1 MQKLVDGVHAFQ
13 RAHFARY
20 RELFETLATRGQ
32 NPETLFITCSD
43 SRVVPNL
50 ITGTDPGELFT
61 IRNVGNIVP
70 HPSLP
75 GGTAAGIEYAVSV
88 LGVQN
93 IVVCGHTHCGAVRAL
108 MTPQS
113 ITQLPLVHKWLSQ
126 ADRVR
131 ELVEERYAHLEGE
144 ERERAAVEE
153 NVLVQLEHLREF
165 SFVSEPLAAGK
176 LRLSGWVYKIE
187 TGEVYDFDPA
197 IGQFVVMGEGRDSS
211 LPPSVGPR

>member
-13 RAHFARY
+13 RAHFARH
-20 RELFETLATRGQ
+20 RELFQTLAARGQ

-61 IRNVGNIVP
+61 VRNIGNMVP

-75 GGTAAGIEYAVSV
+75 GGTAAAIEYAVSI

-93 IVVCGHTHCGAVRAL
+93 IVVCGHTDCGAVRAL
-108 MTPQS
+108 MSPAS
-113 ITQLPLVHKWLSQ
+113 VAHVPLVSKWLAQSE
-126 ADRVR
+126 RVR
-131 ELVEERYAHLEGE
+131 DLVEQRYAHLDSDA
-144 ERERAAVEE
+144 RARAAVGE
-153 NVLVQLEHLREF
+153 NVLAQLEHLREF
-165 SFVSEPLAAGK
+165 PFVAEPLSSGN

-187 TGEVYDFDPA
+187 TGEVFDFDPSS
-197 IGQFVVMGEGRDSS
+197 GQFVLMSDRHDSAA
-211 LPPSVGPR
+211 PPSVSPR

>member
-13 RAHFARY
+13 REHFARY
-20 RELFETLATRGQ
+20 RELFQTLATRGQ

-61 IRNVGNIVP
+61 VRNVGNMVP

-93 IVVCGHTHCGAVRAL
+93 IVVCGHTDCGAVRAL
-108 MTPQS
+108 LSPST
-113 ITQLPLVHKWLSQ
+113 IAQLPLVKKWLAQS
-126 ADRVR
+126 DRVR
-131 ELVEERYAHLEGE
+131 ELVEERYAHLDAEG
-144 ERERAAVEE
+144 RARVAVEE
-153 NVLVQLEHLREF
+153 NVLAQLEHLREF
-165 SFVSEPLAAGK
+165 PFVAEPLASGK
-176 LRLSGWVYKIE
+176 MRLSGWVYKLE
-187 TGEVYDFDPA
+187 TGEVFDFDPT
-197 IGQFVVMGEGRDSS
+197 IGQFVIMSEGRDSS
-211 LPPSVGPR
+211 APPSVAPR

>member
-13 RAHFARY
+13 RAHFTRY
-20 RELFETLATRGQ
+20 RELFENLATRGQ

-61 IRNVGNIVP
+61 VRNVGNMVP

-75 GGTAAGIEYAVSV
+75 GGTAAGIEYAVCL
-88 LGVQN
+88 LGIQN
-93 IVVCGHTHCGAVRAL
+93 IVVCGHTHCGAIRAL
-108 MTPQS
+108 MEPQ
-113 ITQLPLVHKWLSQ
+113 TLAKVPLVHKWLSQ
-126 ADRVR
+126 SDRVR
-131 ELVEERYAHLEGE
+131 ELVEERYGHLDPEA
-144 ERERAAVEE
+144 RERAAEEE

-165 SFVSEPLAAGK
+165 PFVADRLASGT

-187 TGEVYDFDPA
+187 TGDVFDYDPN
-197 IGQFVVMGEGRDSS
+197 IGQFVAMNEERTSS
-211 LPPSVGPR
+211 LPPPVK

>member
-1 MQKLVDGVHAFQ
+1 MQKLVDGVHEFH

-20 RELFETLATRGQ
+20 RELFETLASRGQ

-61 IRNVGNIVP
+61 VRNIGNMVP

-75 GGTAAGIEYAVSV
+75 GGTAAAIEYAVAI

-93 IVVCGHTHCGAVRAL
+93 IVVCGHTHCGAIRAL
-108 MTPQS
+108 MSPGTTAQV
-113 ITQLPLVHKWLSQ
+113 PLVSKWLSQ
-126 ADRVR
+126 SAHVR
-131 ELVEERYAHLEGE
+131 ELVEARYGHLDPES
-144 ERERAAVEE
+144 RERAAVGE
-153 NVLVQLEHLREF
+153 NVLAQLEHLREF
-165 SFVSEPLAAGK
+165 PFVAEPISNGK

-187 TGEVYDFDPA
+187 TGEVFDFDPSS
-197 IGQFVVMGEGRDSS
+197 GQFVLMSEGRDSS
-211 LPPSVGPR
+211 APPSVGR